1 MARTTIKSAE
11 KYVKLHEQKEKLES
25 DLKKVKGEIAKMEEG
40 LLEYF
45 ERHSIN
51 KLGAGGRTV
60 HLHRQVFASLKDKEA
75 AHAALREHGYSDL
88 VEDRVLP
95 QRLSAWVRELLAEA
109 EANEGELPASSDNLG
124 DALPLPDSIKE
135 QIKVTEKFSVRVRR
149 S

>member
-1 MARTTIKSAE
+1 MARTTINTAE
-11 KYVKLHEQKEKLES
+11 KYVKLHEQKEQLES
-25 DLKKVKGEIAKMEEG
+25 DLKKVKAEISKLEEG

-45 ERHSIN
+45 QRHSIN

-60 HLHRQVFASLKDKEA
+60 HLHRQVFASLVDKEA
-75 AHAALREHGYSDL
+75 AHNALRENGYGDL
-88 VEDRVLP
+88 VEDRVMP

-109 EANEGELPASSDNLG
+109 EANEGELPISSDNLA
-124 DALPLPDSIKE
+124 DALPIPQSIKE